1 MTYGSLPKKAQILRF
16 GRNEPQAFAISLIK
30 KNTIIKKN
38 HYLCPINPDVMKIF
52 VLLPR
57 IPYPLEKGDK
67 LRAFNQI
74 KQLAKHNEIIL
85 CALNDNGK
93 VNEQDAFRALQPY
106 CQSINFVRIPK
117 LQILWGLLR
126 AFLKGLPMQCGYFYN
141 RKAAKRI
148 DKLIQKHKPD
158 MLYGQLL
165 RVAEY
170 IRHKK
175 TPKSIDY
182 QDIFSYGMKRRADI
196 ASFVTRP
203 IYNMEY
209 RRLAR
214 YEAAV
219 FDDFDVRTI
228 ISEPDRKLFPHE
240 KRNEILIIPNGV
252 DHDFF
257 KPQEREK
264 NYDLVF
270 TGNMSYPPNVNAV
283 EYLAND
289 ILPIVWKSR
298 PETTLYIAGAT
309 PDPKVKKVA
318 SERIIVSGWLDDI
331 RDAYAQSRVFI
342 APMRIGTGLQNK
354 LLEAMS
360 MRLPAITSPLANA
373 SLGAKP
379 NEEILVSSNAEE
391 MAQNILTLLINTEK
405 AEQIAQAGFD
415 FTNRVYDWGRATER
429 LEEAMVAVVGAN
441 PRVRP
446 E

>member
-1 MTYGSLPKKAQILRF
+1 MSPKSS
-16 GRNEPQAFAISLIK
+16 E
-30 KNTIIKKN
+30 
-38 HYLCPINPDVMKIF
+38 MKIF

-74 KQLAKHNEIIL
+74 KQLAKHNEIVL
-85 CALNDNGK
+85 CALNDNAK

-106 CQSINFVRIPK
+106 CQSINFIRFNK
-117 LQILWGLLR
+117 LQILLGLVR
-126 AFLKGLPMQCGYFYN
+126 AFLKGLPLQCGYFYN
-141 RKAAKRI
+141 RKADKRI
-148 DKLIQKHKPD
+148 DKLIQKHKPE

-165 RVAEY
+165 RTAEY
-170 IRHKK
+170 FRQKDI
-175 TPKSIDY
+175 PKAIDY

-196 ASFVTRP
+196 ATPITRP
-203 IYNMEY
+203 IFNMEY
-209 RRLAR
+209 RRLKR
-214 YEAAV
+214 YESAI
-219 FDDFDVRTI
+219 FEDFDVRTI
-228 ISEPDRKLFPHE
+228 ISEPDRALFPHE
-240 KRNEILIIPNGV
+240 KRDEILIIPNGV
-252 DHDFF
+252 DHDYF
-257 KPQEREK
+257 KPQEQEK
-264 NYDLVF
+264 KYDLVF

-283 EYLAND
+283 EYLANE

-309 PDPKVKKVA
+309 PDPKVKKAA

-379 NEEILVSSNAEE
+379 NEEILIGSNAEE
-391 MAQNILTLLINTEK
+391 MAQNILTLLTNMQK

-415 FTNRVYDWGRATER
+415 FTNRVYDWGKATEK
-429 LEEAMVAVVGAN
+429 LEAAMVTLVGAN
-441 PRVRP
+441 PCVRP

>member
-1 MTYGSLPKKAQILRF
+1 MLPKSD
-16 GRNEPQAFAISLIK
+16 E
-30 KNTIIKKN
+30 
-38 HYLCPINPDVMKIF
+38 MKIF

-57 IPYPLEKGDK
+57 IPFPLEKGDK

-74 KQLAKHNEIIL
+74 KQLAKHNEIVL
-85 CALNDNGK
+85 CALNDDTK
-93 VNEQDAFRALQPY
+93 VSEQDAFHALQPY
-106 CQSINFVRIPK
+106 CQSVNFIRITKP
-117 LQILWGLLR
+117 QILLGLLR
-126 AFLKGLPMQCGYFYN
+126 AFFKGLPLQCGYFYN
-141 RKAAKRI
+141 RKAARKI
-148 DKLIQKHKPD
+148 DALIAKHKPD

-170 IRHKK
+170 IRYKNL
-175 TPKSIDY
+175 PKAIDY

-196 ASFVTRP
+196 ASCITRP

-209 RRLAR
+209 HRLKR
-214 YEAAV
+214 YEAAI
-219 FDDFDVRTI
+219 FENFDVKSI
-228 ISEPDRKLFPHE
+228 ISEPDRDLFPHE
-240 KRNEILIIPNGV
+240 RRDEILIIPNGV

-257 KPQEREK
+257 KPLEREK
-264 NYDLVF
+264 QYDLVF

-283 EYLAND
+283 EYLANE
-289 ILPIVWKSR
+289 IMPIVWKTR

-309 PDPKVKKVA
+309 PDPKVKKAA
-318 SERIIVSGWLDDI
+318 SDRIIVSGWLDDI

-379 NEEILVSSNAEE
+379 NEEILVGSNAEE
-391 MAQNILTLLINTEK
+391 MAQHIITLLTDKEK

-415 FTNRVYDWGRATER
+415 FTNRVYDWGKATEI
-429 LEEAMVAVVGAN
+429 LENAMSQAL
-441 PRVRP
+441 
-446 E
+446 

>member
-1 MTYGSLPKKAQILRF
+1 MEHQLSAIVKNASNKEKSLSLSPKS
-16 GRNEPQAFAISLIK
+16 E
-30 KNTIIKKN
+30 
-38 HYLCPINPDVMKIF
+38 VMKIF

-85 CALNDNGK
+85 CALNDNPK
-93 VNEQDAFRALQPY
+93 VNEQDAFHALQPY
-106 CQSINFVRIPK
+106 CQSINFIKISKP
-117 LQILWGLLR
+117 QILLGLIR
-126 AFLKGLPMQCGYFYN
+126 AFFKGLPMQCGYFYN
-141 RKAAKRI
+141 RKAVKRI
-148 DKLIQKHKPD
+148 DTLIDKHKPD
-158 MLYGQLL
+158 MLFGQLL

-170 IRHKK
+170 IRHKDL
-175 TPKSIDY
+175 PKAIDY

-209 RRLAR
+209 RRLCR
-214 YEAAV
+214 YEAAI
-219 FDDFDVRTI
+219 FEDFDVKTI
-228 ISEPDRKLFPHE
+228 ISEPDRDLFPHE
-240 KRNEILIIPNGV
+240 RRNEILVIPNGV
-252 DHDFF
+252 DHDYF
-257 KPQEREK
+257 KPQEQEK
-264 NYDLVF
+264 KYDLVF

-283 EYLAND
+283 EYLANE
-289 ILPIVWKSR
+289 ILPIVWKTL
-298 PETTLYIAGAT
+298 PEVKMYIAGAT

-318 SERIIVSGWLDDI
+318 SNKIIVSGWLDDI

-379 NEEILVSSNAEE
+379 DEEILIGSNAEE
-391 MAQNILTLLINTEK
+391 MAQHIITLLTDKEK
-405 AEQIAQAGFD
+405 AEHIAQAGYN
-415 FTNRVYDWGRATER
+415 FTNRVYDWGKATEI
-429 LEEAMVAVVGAN
+429 LENAMASTLN
-441 PRVRP
+441 SQL
-446 E
+446 

>member
-1 MTYGSLPKKAQILRF
+1 MLHKEKSL
-16 GRNEPQAFAISLIK
+16 SLSAK
-30 KNTIIKKN
+30 S
-38 HYLCPINPDVMKIF
+38 DEMKIF

-85 CALNDNGK
+85 CALNDDPK
-93 VNEQDAFRALQPY
+93 VSEQDAFHALQPY
-106 CQSINFVRIPK
+106 CQSINFIRITKP
-117 LQILWGLLR
+117 QILLGLVR
-126 AFLKGLPMQCGYFYN
+126 AFFKGLPLQCGYFYN
-141 RKAAKRI
+141 RKAAKKI
-148 DKLIQKHKPD
+148 DALIAKHKPD
-158 MLYGQLL
+158 LLFGQLL

-170 IRHKK
+170 IRYKK
-175 TPKSIDY
+175 LPEAIDY

-203 IYNMEY
+203 IFNMEY
-209 RRLAR
+209 RRLKR
-214 YEAAV
+214 YEAAI
-219 FDDFDVRTI
+219 FENFDVKTI
-228 ISEPDRKLFPHE
+228 ISEPDRDLFPHE
-240 KRNEILIIPNGV
+240 RRDEILVIPNGV
-252 DHDFF
+252 DHDYF

-264 NYDLVF
+264 QYDLVF

-283 EYLAND
+283 DYLAND
-289 ILPIVWKSR
+289 ILPIVWKTL
-298 PETTLYIAGAT
+298 PKVKLYIAGAT

-318 SERIIVSGWLDDI
+318 SDRIIVSGWLDDI

-379 NEEILVSSNAEE
+379 NEEILVGANAEE
-391 MAQNILTLLINTEK
+391 LAQHIITLLTDKDK
-405 AEQIAQAGFD
+405 AEHIAQAGFD
-415 FTNRVYDWGRATER
+415 FTNRVYDWGKATER
-429 LEEAMVAVVGAN
+429 LEKEMKTILN
-441 PRVRP
+441 M
-446 E
+446 

>member
-1 MTYGSLPKKAQILRF
+1 
-16 GRNEPQAFAISLIK
+16 
-30 KNTIIKKN
+30 
-38 HYLCPINPDVMKIF
+38 MKIF

-74 KQLAKHNEIIL
+74 KQLAKRNEIVL
-85 CALNDNGK
+85 CALNDDPK
-93 VNEQDAFRALQPY
+93 VSEQDAFHALQPY
-106 CQSINFVRIPK
+106 CQSINFIRINK
-117 LQILWGLLR
+117 LQILLGLVR
-126 AFLKGLPMQCGYFYN
+126 AFFKGLPMQCGYFYN

-170 IRHKK
+170 IRHKDI
-175 TPKSIDY
+175 PKALDY

-203 IYNMEY
+203 IFNMEY
-209 RRLAR
+209 RRLKR

-228 ISEPDRKLFPHE
+228 ISAPDRALFPHD
-240 KRNEILIIPNGV
+240 KRDEILIVPNGV
-252 DHDFF
+252 DHEFF
-257 KPQEREK
+257 KPMEREK
-264 NYDLVF
+264 HYDLVF

-283 EYLAND
+283 EYLAD
-289 ILPIVWKSR
+289 EIMPIVWKTL
-298 PETTLYIAGAT
+298 PETKLYIAGAT
-309 PDPKVKKVA
+309 PDPKVKKAA
-318 SERIIVSGWLDDI
+318 SDKIIVSGWLDDI
-331 RDAYAQSRVFI
+331 RDAYAQSCVFI

-379 NEEILVSSNAEE
+379 NEEILIGSNAQE
-391 MAQNILTLLINTEK
+391 MAQHIITLLTDKKK
-405 AEQIAQAGFD
+405 AECLAQAGFD
-415 FTNRVYDWGRATER
+415 FTNRVYDWGKATER
-429 LEEAMVAVVGAN
+429 MEEEM
-441 PRVRP
+441 RKLL
-446 E
+446 

>member
-1 MTYGSLPKKAQILRF
+1 
-16 GRNEPQAFAISLIK
+16 
-30 KNTIIKKN
+30 
-38 HYLCPINPDVMKIF
+38 MKIF

-74 KQLAKHNEIIL
+74 KQLAKRNEIVL
-85 CALNDNGK
+85 CALNDNPK

-106 CQSINFVRIPK
+106 CQSISFIKVTK
-117 LQILWGLLR
+117 LQILLGLVR
-126 AFLKGLPMQCGYFYN
+126 AFVKGLPLQCGYFFN
-141 RKAAKRI
+141 HKAAK
-148 DKLIQKHKPD
+148 KVNALITKHKPD

-165 RVAEY
+165 RTAEY
-170 IRHKK
+170 IRHKDIPK
-175 TPKSIDY
+175 TIDY

-209 RRLAR
+209 RRLKR
-214 YEAAV
+214 YEAAI
-219 FDDFDVRTI
+219 FEDFDIKTI
-228 ISEPDRKLFPHE
+228 ISEPDRELFPHE
-240 KRNEILIIPNGV
+240 KRDEILIIPNGV
-252 DHDFF
+252 DHDYF

-264 NYDLVF
+264 KYDLVF

-283 EYLAND
+283 EYFANE

-309 PDPKVKKVA
+309 PDPKVKKAA
-318 SERIIVSGWLDDI
+318 SKRIIVSGWLDDI

-379 NEEILVSSNAEE
+379 DEEILIGSNAEE
-391 MAQNILTLLINTEK
+391 MAQNIITLLTDTQK

-415 FTNRVYDWGRATER
+415 FTNRVYDWGQATEK
-429 LEEAMVAVVGAN
+429 LEAAMTAIVGAN

-446 E
+446 NVTQ

>member
-1 MTYGSLPKKAQILRF
+1 
-16 GRNEPQAFAISLIK
+16 
-30 KNTIIKKN
+30 
-38 HYLCPINPDVMKIF
+38 MKIF

-57 IPYPLEKGDK
+57 IPFPLEKGDK

-74 KQLAKHNEIIL
+74 KQLAKHNEIVL
-85 CALNDNGK
+85 CALNDNRK
-93 VNEQDAFRALQPY
+93 MNEQDAFHFLQPY
-106 CQSINFVRIPK
+106 CQSINFIRFNK
-117 LQILWGLLR
+117 LQILLGLVR
-126 AFLKGLPMQCGYFYN
+126 AYLKGLPLQCGYFNN
-141 RKAAKRI
+141 RKANKKVNA
-148 DKLIQKHKPD
+148 LIAKHKPD
-158 MLYGQLL
+158 ILYGQLL

-170 IRHKK
+170 IRHKDI
-175 TPKSIDY
+175 PKAIDY

-203 IYNMEY
+203 IYTMEY
-209 RRLAR
+209 RRLKR
-214 YEAAV
+214 YEAAI
-219 FDDFDVRTI
+219 FDDFDIKTI

-240 KRNEILIIPNGV
+240 RRDEILIIPNGV
-252 DHDFF
+252 DHEFF
-257 KPQEREK
+257 KPMEREK
-264 NYDLVF
+264 KYDLVF

-283 EYLAND
+283 EYLANE

-318 SERIIVSGWLDDI
+318 SDKIIVSGWLDDI

-379 NEEILVSSNAEE
+379 NEEILIGSNAEE
-391 MAQNILTLLINTEK
+391 MAQNIINLLADTEK
-405 AEQIAQAGFD
+405 AGQIAQAGFD
-415 FTNRVYDWGRATER
+415 FTNRVYDWGKATER
-429 LEEAMVAVVGAN
+429 LEEAMVAAVGLSH
-441 PRVRP
+441 RGCR